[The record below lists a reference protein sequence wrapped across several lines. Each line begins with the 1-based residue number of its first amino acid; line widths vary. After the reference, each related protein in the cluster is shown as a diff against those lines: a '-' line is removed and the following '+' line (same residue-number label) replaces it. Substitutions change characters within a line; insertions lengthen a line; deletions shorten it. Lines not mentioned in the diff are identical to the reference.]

1 MLKNTFF
8 LAVIVTSAIVSTTGQ
23 EHFSITYKIG
33 NTIHSAETIEKQQ
46 CGVIS
51 SVKTKKIG
59 SAFVIGK
66 NLIVTASH
74 VLDGMRRP
82 VFRPGNIVSEN
93 YELEILYKLPDTDIT
108 ILRTKSDL
116 PIEPL
121 ELGSFNDVSLDSPVI
136 LIGFDVPKKNFNWF
150 AGTPI
155 YKGIGEIDKS
165 RHHQNFIALVANAL
179 PGYSGGPAFNK
190 KGEVIG
196 IIKSAYIHE
205 DIYTA
210 GRNKVTMAI
219 SIEPI
224 KKHMDDILKAMNTK
238 KKKLYSYHLS
248 SSQK

>member
-1 MLKNTFF
+1 MLKKYFLLVISLAF
-8 LAVIVTSAIVSTTGQ
+8 LAVLATGQ
-23 EHFSITYKIG
+23 EHFDITYKIG
-33 NTIHSAETIEKQQ
+33 DTIRSSGIIEKQQ

-82 VFRPGNIVSEN
+82 VFRPGNVVSKN
-93 YELEILYKLPDTDIT
+93 YELDVIYRFPDTDIT
-108 ILRTKSDL
+108 VLQTKTDL

-121 ELGSFNDVSLDSPVI
+121 KIGNFNEINLDSPVI
-136 LIGFDVPKKNFNWF
+136 LIGFDIPKKRFNWIST
-150 AGTPI
+150 TPI
-155 YKGIGEIDKS
+155 YKGVGEIDKS
-165 RHHQNFIALVANAL
+165 KHHQDFIALVANAL
-179 PGYSGGPAFNK
+179 PGYSGGPAFNQ

-196 IIKSAYIHE
+196 LIKSAYIHE

-219 SIEPI
+219 SIEPV
-224 KKHMDDILKAMNTK
+224 KKHINEISNAKKNK
-238 KKKLYSYHLS
+238 KKKLYSYSLS
-248 SSQK
+248 SIK